1 LELRQII
8 SRLLPFLRPDRW
20 LIIGTLALTLIG
32 ALTAQVNPLVL
43 RHTVDEIDLLLREG
57 KSLEEG
63 LPLLGWITVILFGK
77 ELLNIFIQFG
87 QKFYGEK
94 LRINVSFNLAQSA
107 VERILTYKMSF
118 YTSQVNQSGRLQT
131 RIDRGVES
139 LTKLVQNFFIDVL
152 PLFANAIVALVVMFS
167 ANVSV
172 GLVAICVLPA
182 YFYVSFKQA
191 QKLQGV
197 RRKLRGQREDKNNGL
212 INLID
217 SISVI
222 KSFVREKYEGKKQL
236 QLQQKLMDLQLQ
248 TRRTSFIFEGLKTFI
263 EQIGVVLII
272 ILTAYLVLD
281 RQISIGAIM
290 FHIMLFSNVSAP
302 IRQLHRIYDEMNDAL
317 IYAEGYFSILDAKG
331 EIESLGHTISEPLMG
346 DYWLENVNFYYPTG
360 VHALKNVNI
369 HIPQGKTTALVGLSG
384 AGKSTVINLLTKF
397 YVPESGQI
405 FLDGIALND
414 YDTHA
419 LRDDIGL
426 VLQKNHI
433 FKGSIEEN
441 IRYGKPSAT
450 LEEVQEAAKKA
461 FLHEQILDLP
471 SQYKSDA
478 SQLSGGQQ
486 QRIAIARLFLKDPPI
501 IFLDEPTASLDA
513 IVTEQI
519 RNSIEA
525 IKQGRTVVIISH
537 SIAQI
542 MDADVIYVMQRGEVV
557 EKGKHEQL
565 YEQEGVYRHIFD
577 ASTRSLNLDKI
588 AKTLDNNPES

>member
-1 LELRQII
+1 MELRQII

-331 EIESLGHTISEPLMG
+331 EIESLGHTISEPLTG

-441 IRYGKPSAT
+441 IKYGKPSAT

>member
-1 LELRQII
+1 MELRQII